1 VGILQRV
8 IGIEK
13 SSFNPLVFTR
23 GRMAPECAKVN
34 KSHYENIAA
43 KRMEPYASVMTY
55 IEQRTLTY
63 GQ

>member
-1 VGILQRV
+1 
-8 IGIEK
+8 
-13 SSFNPLVFTR
+13 
-23 GRMAPECAKVN
+23 MAPECAKVN